1 MEKRLGESEF
11 DGLKKQLRG
20 KILPPIHP
28 ECIRVKM
35 IAADIIMALKR
46 GIKHR
51 QGWRDLEYSSE
62 GYGYEGHGGSVSD
75 DMRALREGEKVEVQW
90 GRADEVLDDQWVE
103 DSRKRGKKRGEQAMT
118 GHLDGLKW
126 EVVVVQDPMINALCL
141 PGGKIVV
148 FTGLLDN
155 FRSDAEIATV
165 LGHEVNLNFFLKM
178 GNLVGVFLFG
188 D

>member
-1 MEKRLGESEF
+1 MEKRLGETEF

-20 KILPPIHP
+20 KILPSIHP
-28 ECIRVKM
+28 ECIRVKL

-51 QGWRDLEYSSE
+51 QGWRDLEYSNE
-62 GYGYEGHGGSVSD
+62 GYGDEGPGSD
-75 DMRALREGEKVEVQW
+75 GADLRALREGDKVEVQW
-90 GRADEVLDDQWVE
+90 GRADEVLDDRWVE

-165 LGHEVNLNFFLKM
+165 LGHEVIFF
-178 GNLVGVFLFG
+178 FFFF
-188 D
+188 

>member
-1 MEKRLGESEF
+1 
-11 DGLKKQLRG
+11 
-20 KILPPIHP
+20 
-28 ECIRVKM
+28 
-35 IAADIIMALKR
+35 MALKR
-46 GIKHR
+46 GIDHR
-51 QGWRDLEYSSE
+51 QGWRDLEYSNE
-62 GYGYEGHGGSVSD
+62 GYGYEGHGGSGSD
-75 DMRALREGEKVEVQW
+75 DLRALREGEKVEVQW
-90 GRADEVLDDQWVE
+90 GKADEVLDDRWVE

-165 LGHEVNLNFFLKM
+165 LGHEVNLNFFNKNEES
-178 GNLVGVFLFG
+178 GWCFSCLVI